1 MQNINSSC
9 INMRL
14 LLLLENIF
22 FIIYL
27 CLSAKT
33 AGHIVPKFY
42 ESKCLWRRMGVGEG
56 TSWNRY
62 NPSWIFKTWCS
73 HSCYWLHWMQFL
85 KMLNFRIYG
94 QWHWLHLKFSWIFFL
109 WSRPHPNVMIYYKI
123 VYHVIAQPLAKS
135 HKIFSRW
142 IADVS

>member
-1 MQNINSSC
+1 MDSGAFIADVSICGYCYYWKTYFSLFICACLLKRLDILYQNFMNLSVYEEGWGWE
-9 INMRL
+9 RP
-14 LLLLENIF
+14 E
-22 FIIYL
+22 IYM
-27 CLSAKT
+27 T
-33 AGHIVPKFY
+33 RAG
-42 ESKCLWRRMGVGEG
+42 
-56 TSWNRY
+56 
-62 NPSWIFKTWCS
+62 WCS
-73 HSCYWLHWMQFL
+73 HSWYWLHWMQFL